1 MSKVTWEARVGAFA
15 FMVGLSWA
23 GLQAAGVASADDG
36 ASSNSPSAS
45 TGHANPGAG
54 VARHSAHSAR
64 TSGAVAKPSTSSAR
78 PTRLLGSPL
87 VDAKRPAPTT
97 PAAVTPKS
105 DPIVSAPAVAR
116 PTASA
121 SANPVQN
128 FVDHLP
134 LQIRRTFF
142 NNAPTVQPVQVT
154 GQHDGVISGTIGAV
168 DPEGDVIKYKVVASG
183 AGAPLHGT
191 FSVASDGTF
200 TYTPGADFTGTDQ
213 FAVRATVVGTHI
225 NLLNLFR
232 ASSTTASVTVSQY
245 AIGTPTLKF
254 AFTFDSASES
264 WWSPASRAALQAAGD
279 YLSSRIVPSASLP
292 VTVSYLITV
301 QSTPGSSLLGTGS
314 SSLAIVGS
322 GKFEDTVVQH
332 KILTGI
338 DQNGTQADGSIVFNS
353 AHTWSFDSTPGFL
366 ETDFE
371 TVALHELVHT
381 LGFLSTIGSASSSTY
396 RTTMDSYAVNSTG
409 AHLFGSN
416 GAWLGGTGGGVYFDG
431 PTAVAANGG
440 LVALDATGAHLNGST
455 FAGSLMSPSIGTG
468 VRRIKLS
475 AVEIGM
481 LEDLGYTV
489 IA

>member
-1 MSKVTWEARVGAFA
+1 M
-15 FMVGLSWA
+15 
-23 GLQAAGVASADDG
+23 
-36 ASSNSPSAS
+36 
-45 TGHANPGAG
+45 
-54 VARHSAHSAR
+54 
-64 TSGAVAKPSTSSAR
+64 
-78 PTRLLGSPL
+78 
-87 VDAKRPAPTT
+87 
-97 PAAVTPKS
+97 TPKS
-105 DPIVSAPAVAR
+105 DPVISAPPLAAR
-116 PTASA
+116 PAASA

-168 DPEGDVIKYKVVASG
+168 DPEGGDVIKYKVVASG

-191 FSVASDGTF
+191 VSVASDGTF

-213 FAVRATVVGTHI
+213 FAVRATDVGTHI

-338 DQNGTQADGSIVFNS
+338 DQNGTQPMAASC
-353 AHTWSFDSTPGFL
+353 STPRTRGP
-366 ETDFE
+366 
-371 TVALHELVHT
+371 
-381 LGFLSTIGSASSSTY
+381 STAPPRASSKPISKQSPCTNSCTRWASCRRSEAHRRRPTERQWTPTPSTAPVPICSAAMVPGSAGPAAGGSTLAAPP
-396 RTTMDSYAVNSTG
+396 R
-409 AHLFGSN
+409 
-416 GAWLGGTGGGVYFDG
+416 WRQRRIGGTRRHWRASERFDVRGGVVDE
-431 PTAVAANGG
+431 
-440 LVALDATGAHLNGST
+440 
-455 FAGSLMSPSIGTG
+455 PSIGTG

-489 IA
+489 TA